1 MADNILTRGLVRAS
15 RLKGS
20 LHRALFHMRY
30 AKGHA
35 AISDFR
41 KEYPFLR
48 QALDPAYQD
57 YITSI
62 STPESAISLECAC
75 LIMFLA
81 RALKPRV
88 ILDMGSGFSSYV
100 FRLYQKESGTCE
112 VYSVDDS
119 LHWLENTNEYLARQ
133 GLSTEGL
140 YEWGDFNR
148 RYQSMRAD
156 LILFDFSHPS
166 TRLAALPMLIRYC
179 HKDTLICAD
188 DVHKTSIREGLENFI
203 RLHGLHYIDTNSIA
217 KDNYGRY
224 QRILFGFDD

>member
-1 MADNILTRGLVRAS
+1 MAGNILTKALVRAS

-20 LHRALFHMRY
+20 LHQALFHMRY
-30 AKGHA
+30 EKGHA
-35 AISDFR
+35 EISGFR
-41 KEYPFLR
+41 KEYSVLK
-48 QALDPAYQD
+48 QALEPAYQD

-75 LIMFLA
+75 LVMFLA
-81 RALKPRV
+81 RTLKPKV
-88 ILDMGSGFSSYV
+88 ILDMGSGFSSYI
-100 FRLYQKESGTCE
+100 FRLYQKEAGSCE
-112 VYSVDDS
+112 VCSVDDS
-119 LHWLENTNEYLARQ
+119 AHWLENTKAYISKH
-133 GLSTEGL
+133 GLSIEGL

-148 RYQSMRAD
+148 KYQSMRAD
-156 LILFDFSHPS
+156 LILFDFSTPS

-203 RLHGLHYIDTNSIA
+203 RLHGLHYMDTASIA
-217 KDNYGRY
+217 KDSYGRY